1 MANLT
6 ENTINEII
14 KSHVYGM
21 TEKEICEI
29 YDVSAE
35 DVRNIICEK
44 HDDIEAEKVYRSM
57 LARGR

>member
-1 MANLT
+1 MATIT

-29 YDVSAE
+29 YGVSAV

-44 HDDIEAEKVYRSM
+44 HEDIEAEKAYRSK
-57 LARGR
+57 LAGRR